1 MLSASQSG
9 PAEVDEVSPVELKI
23 VLGSALFLFVVVIH
37 FIFNFQL
44 IMKFP
49 AHGRPLLPAELML
62 LSLPRGTLHGVLT
75 SQALLLPAGARKPV
89 FSKTSSAHV

>member
-23 VLGSALFLFVVVIH
+23 VLGSALFLFVVVIN

-49 AHGRPLLPAELML
+49 AHGRPLLFKAKEDVTAKYV
-62 LSLPRGTLHGVLT
+62 RG
-75 SQALLLPAGARKPV
+75 S
-89 FSKTSSAHV
+89 